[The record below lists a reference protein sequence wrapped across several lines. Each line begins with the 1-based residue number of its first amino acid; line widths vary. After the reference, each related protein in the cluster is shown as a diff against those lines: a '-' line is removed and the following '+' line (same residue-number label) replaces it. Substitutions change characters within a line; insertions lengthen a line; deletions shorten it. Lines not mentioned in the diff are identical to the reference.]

1 MGKQGFPLSLYP
13 FIARQVTNTFVRQ
26 TDPITE
32 RTRIKYRGE
41 DPESGYIVEIW
52 LDQDTKT
59 VETAYPVGRL

>member
-1 MGKQGFPLSLYP
+1 M
-13 FIARQVTNTFVRQ
+13 RQ